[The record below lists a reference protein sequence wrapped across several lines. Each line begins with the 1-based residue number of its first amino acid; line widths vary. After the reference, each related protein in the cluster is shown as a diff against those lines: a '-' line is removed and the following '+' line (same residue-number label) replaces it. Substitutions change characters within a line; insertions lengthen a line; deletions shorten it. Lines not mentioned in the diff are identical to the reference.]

1 MASSNE
7 TIIDVNSSDTRMEL
21 AIAELKRNPAIS
33 QRQLA
38 KEYNVPRSTLQARIH
53 GRKSAK
59 TYHEESQRLS
69 VIEERALI
77 GWIEQMT
84 EWGWPPRIQHLE
96 SMAKNL
102 LNAKGDSE
110 PLGHCW
116 YQNFLKR
123 HPDFK
128 CKHSRNLD
136 QVRKDAGN
144 VDIIKDW
151 YQLYSTTRT
160 KYGIAD
166 GDVYNMDE
174 KGFAMGIADSSK
186 VLVKVTE
193 AEAFNVHSGN
203 RDWVSM
209 IECVSSLGS
218 VLPAYFIFQGV
229 RVQQAWLGPIKDN
242 RTTLQVS
249 PNGWTTNEI
258 ALHWLKEVFD
268 LHTRHTQG
276 VYRLLIL
283 DGHESHVSID
293 FMTYCEQH
301 KIIPLCLPP
310 HSTHLLQ
317 PLDVG
322 VFSPLAK
329 AYKKRVAN
337 HSRYGAVNVS
347 KIDFLSYIQEARKE
361 AMTIINIS
369 SAWRGAGLVPFDPNY
384 VLAKV
389 SRSKPFPRDINAIST
404 PKTIKKIRETSETL
418 LQNITPSLRGPVEQ
432 LKIIAL
438 NAIADKTILTQS
450 NQELIDKQKTRRT
463 KQSRKGCEKA

>member
-268 LHTRHTQG
+268 LHTRYSTYAG
-276 VYRLLIL
+276 RL
-283 DGHESHVSID
+283 
-293 FMTYCEQH
+293 
-301 KIIPLCLPP
+301 
-310 HSTHLLQ
+310 
-317 PLDVG
+317 
-322 VFSPLAK
+322 
-329 AYKKRVAN
+329 
-337 HSRYGAVNVS
+337 
-347 KIDFLSYIQEARKE
+347 
-361 AMTIINIS
+361 
-369 SAWRGAGLVPFDPNY
+369 
-384 VLAKV
+384 
-389 SRSKPFPRDINAIST
+389 
-404 PKTIKKIRETSETL
+404 
-418 LQNITPSLRGPVEQ
+418 
-432 LKIIAL
+432 
-438 NAIADKTILTQS
+438 
-450 NQELIDKQKTRRT
+450 
-463 KQSRKGCEKA
+463 